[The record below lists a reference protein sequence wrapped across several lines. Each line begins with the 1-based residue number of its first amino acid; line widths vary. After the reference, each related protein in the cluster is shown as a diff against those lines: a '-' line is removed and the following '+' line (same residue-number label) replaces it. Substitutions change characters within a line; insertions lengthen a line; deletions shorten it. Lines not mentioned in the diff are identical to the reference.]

1 MQKKKIDYQKI
12 METRNASNAF
22 ANLIGL
28 KITEISDGHCTCE
41 MDITDDMKNPIQ
53 SVHGGVLFTIA
64 DVTGGGAAASH
75 GFDITTVDSSFHYL
89 RPGIGTTKLTATA
102 RELKAGRNLLVYDVS
117 VADQN
122 NTVLAKGNQSV
133 TSFLC
138 ISLEISSGDNLSN
151 AHNLRNS
158 SASSGSL

>member
-1 MQKKKIDYQKI
+1 MHEKKKIDYQKI

-28 KITEISDGHCTCE
+28 KITEISAGHCTCE
-41 MDITDDMKNPIQ
+41 MEITDDMTNPIQ
-53 SVHGGVLFTIA
+53 SVHSGVLFTIA

-89 RPGIGTTKLTATA
+89 RPGIGTKKLTASA

-117 VADQN
+117 VADEKG
-122 NTVLAKGNQSV
+122 TVLAEGIFTYMK
-133 TSFLC
+133 LK
-138 ISLEISSGDNLSN
+138 EITL
-151 AHNLRNS
+151 
-158 SASSGSL
+158 

>member
-1 MQKKKIDYQKI
+1 

-53 SVHGGVLFTIA
+53 SVHGGVLLRLPMWPVA
-64 DVTGGGAAASH
+64 VPLPPR
-75 GFDITTVDSSFHYL
+75 FDITTVDSSFHYL

-122 NTVLAKGNQSV
+122 NTVLAEE
-133 TSFLC
+133 
-138 ISLEISSGDNLSN
+138 SLLIWS
-151 AHNLRNS
+151 
-158 SASSGSL
+158 

>member
-41 MDITDDMKNPIQ
+41 MAITDDMKNPIQ

-75 GFDITTVDSSFHYL
+75 GFASRNRHNKADCHCT
-89 RPGIGTTKLTATA
+89 GIK
-102 RELKAGRNLLVYDVS
+102 GRT
-117 VADQN
+117 QP
-122 NTVLAKGNQSV
+122 
-133 TSFLC
+133 
-138 ISLEISSGDNLSN
+138 LSI
-151 AHNLRNS
+151 
-158 SASSGSL
+158 

>member
-75 GFDITTVDSSFHYL
+75 CFDITTVDSSFHYL

-122 NTVLAKGNQSV
+122 NTVLAEGIFTYMK
-133 TSFLC
+133 LKE
-138 ISLEISSGDNLSN
+138 ISL
-151 AHNLRNS
+151 
-158 SASSGSL
+158 